1 MHSKCVLIERGD
13 KAFKFRPRFYRRV
26 CVCNLTLNTESVKDL
41 RPTSSAPESLLP
53 DTQEAHRKRLGDAC
67 IVSSRR
73 GSVAAVKSTVLDFF
87 FFLLVAFFF
96 ARVGF
101 ESLAVLLLIQTK
113 PFPAAAS
120 AFSRVTPVIFCWERG
135 GILTVKLP
143 RLTAS
148 SGTAVI
154 HSDIILK

>member
-1 MHSKCVLIERGD
+1 M
-13 KAFKFRPRFYRRV
+13 
-26 CVCNLTLNTESVKDL
+26 CNLTLNTESVEDL
-41 RPTSSAPESLLP
+41 RPTSSAPESRLP

-67 IVSSRR
+67 IVSSHR
-73 GSVAAVKSTVLDFF
+73 GSVAAVKSTVLDFCWS
-87 FFLLVAFFF
+87 LFF

-120 AFSRVTPVIFCWERG
+120 AYLRVTPEIFCWERG

-148 SGTAVI
+148 SGIALI
-154 HSDIILK
+154 HFDVILK